1 MCKFNYYLLVL
12 SLRKRD
18 NNSVTF
24 SIFNRL
30 VSLELLVYHG
40 EKERVSMP
48 FKISSLAKRFQIKR
62 KKSGR
67 LSME

>member
-1 MCKFNYYLLVL
+1 VKIELLPFGI

-30 VSLELLVYHG
+30 VSLDLLAYHR
-40 EKERVSMP
+40 KKKRVSMP

-67 LSME
+67 LSMK